1 MNRVLITG
9 ATSGIGYQLAK
20 DYAQSGWQVIACGRN
35 TSVLKDMVAS
45 SSSISS
51 LAFDQTDFEQTQAAL
66 SNLPFTPQL
75 WIFNAGDCEYIENGQ
90 LDAHLIKRVFDIN
103 VIGLCNVI
111 HACQPHF
118 CNGHRVAIVG
128 SIASEVA
135 LPRAEAYGASKAA
148 VSYLARTLQ
157 LDLKPQDIEVS
168 IVYPGFVKTPL
179 TDKNTFDMPML
190 VSVERASDEIRRGLA
205 SGKSHIYFPAK
216 FTSILRLI
224 GALPYRWQNAITA
237 KLLAQG

>member
-1 MNRVLITG
+1 MNCVLITG

-20 DYAQSGWQVIACGRN
+20 DYAENGWHVIACGRN
-35 TSVLKDMVAS
+35 TAVLNEMVETS
-45 SSSISS
+45 TSISS
-51 LAFDQTDFEQTQAAL
+51 LTFDQTNLEQTKTAL
-66 SNLPFTPQL
+66 SHLPITPQL
-75 WIFNAGDCEYIENGQ
+75 WIFNAGDCEYIEDGQ
-90 LDAHLIKRVFDIN
+90 LDAELIKRVFDIN
-103 VIGLCNVI
+103 VIGLSNAI

-118 CNGHRVAIVG
+118 SAGHRVAIIG

-157 LDLKPQDIEVS
+157 LDLKPQGIDVS

-190 VSVERASDEIRRGLA
+190 VSAQQASQQIRNGLA
-205 SGKSHIYFPAK
+205 KGKGHIYFPTK

-224 GALPYRWQNAITA
+224 GALPYRWQNALTA